1 MNEREFYEGVDQA
14 AAVVRFREASSKY
27 ATGVRETNQENL
39 LNLLESL
46 WWYRGIPNPKKRE
59 LPEAT
64 IEYNRLINSIW
75 SRIQGKEQR

>member
-1 MNEREFYEGVDQA
+1 MNEREFYAWVDQA
-14 AAVVRFREASSKY
+14 AAVTRFRKAISKY

-59 LPEAT
+59 LTQAT
-64 IEYNRLINSIW
+64 LEYNRLVNLIW
-75 SRIQGKEQR
+75 PRIQGKEQI